1 MVVSVFIA
9 FMLLIPTM
17 AWAFSVT
24 LVSGTNVLLG
34 KSGGS
39 SSTTSRTNIFSPAAY
54 ADYKRF
60 GNEPTVTVDRYPFPG
75 LNTSATARCSG
86 TATTCYKDTTYVSG
100 PNGFADPH
108 YSPFFKS
115 DDLGQT
121 FRVPSHVPA
130 QGQCVACGGGG
141 GDSYQAV
148 GQLTHRV
155 FFTDLP
161 GPGCITMNISDDLGE
176 NWRGDN
182 IGCGTSPGVIDDRNW
197 VEADEYGAN
206 RNVYASFI
214 NFSNV
219 AAPTLSLVRSFHDG
233 ETGTFVTDSVCNTL
247 DSQVPAL
254 VVSPAQDSDP
264 TACPDPADKDLQI
277 AGPVVADKAGT
288 STRPPT
294 HNLYIPFIRG
304 TSVVP
309 GLTAGPPWS
318 LWVARSTD
326 NGTTWTRSKIAEL
339 GDHNPANIFPDLV
352 VDRGGNLYVTWSQTQ
367 GPAMDHPFDVTTQ
380 TGGTGLLGETD
391 VYYSYSTNAGA
402 AWAPPI
408 DLTQS
413 TNKSAVFPWLVAGD
427 PGLVD
432 IVYYQA
438 NTGLNPNVAFVDNNG
453 NACDPSDTEADC
465 GGNGK
470 PNPSVWNVIFGQS
483 NNALNP
489 GSNFNNVQITDHP
502 NHVGQICTS
511 GLACSGDRDL
521 GDFFTIDVD
530 HLGAAN
536 VSWVDDNAGN
546 NSDGRNKYSHQ
557 LSGSSVYKNQTI
569 GLINSWPIKDHS
581 VTDRSGDTTT
591 LAGTPNGS
599 CPGMDIL
606 GTSVNRS
613 GELITVT
620 MTLNAT
626 PDFAKAITCAPAA
639 PVTGGLW
646 GVEFWSTGADNPH
659 NYYIGYRDNPPD
671 GPPRVEA
678 GRMEN
683 TNVTVTTL
691 EFKPTTAGSPS
702 TPSGSCFNTRPPSP
716 CTITMTVN
724 ATSLGMKS
732 GAGMYSITGLS
743 TFQAGTSQ
751 TPPML
756 RVEPGNSEQSDATV
770 AFDVTGTGTKLP

>member
-1 MVVSVFIA
+1 MIVSGVTA
-9 FMLLIPTM
+9 LLLLIPTL

-24 LVSGTNVLLG
+24 VVSGTTVLLS
-34 KSGGS
+34 KSGGT

-54 ADYKRF
+54 VDYKRF

-75 LNTSATARCSG
+75 AATGPAFQCPG

-100 PNGFADPH
+100 PNGFAYPH

-115 DDLGQT
+115 DDLGQS
-121 FRVPSHVPA
+121 FRVPSHVPG
-130 QGQCVACGGGG
+130 QGQTFGTGGGG
-141 GDSYQAV
+141 GDSHQVV
-148 GQLTHRV
+148 GQLTHKV

-161 GPGCITMNISDDLGE
+161 GPGCITMNVSNDLGE
-176 NWRGDN
+176 TWVGDN
-182 IGCGTSPGVIDDRNW
+182 LGCGTSPGVIDDRNW
-197 VEADEYGAN
+197 VEVDEKAATP
-206 RNVYASFI
+206 NVYASFI
-214 NFSNV
+214 NFSNI
-219 AAPTLSLVRSFHDG
+219 AAPTLSLARSTHDG
-233 ETGTFVTDSVCNTL
+233 AVGSFLTDSLCNTAN
-247 DSQVPAL
+247 SQVPTVGA
-254 VVSPAQDSDP
+254 VDSQP
-264 TACPDPADKDLQI
+264 TPCPDPADKDLQI
-277 AGPVVADKAGT
+277 AGPVVADKEGT
-288 STRPPT
+288 ATRPPT

-309 GLTAGPPWS
+309 GLTAGPPYS
-318 LWVARSTD
+318 LWVAKSTD
-326 NGTTWTRSKIAEL
+326 NGDTWTRHQIVSL

-367 GPAMDHPFDVTTQ
+367 GPAMDHPFDPTTQ

-391 VYYSYSTNAGA
+391 VYYTYSTTGGA
-402 AWAPPI
+402 TWAPPI

-413 TNKSAVFPWLVAGD
+413 NNNSAVMPWLVAGD
-427 PGLVD
+427 SGLVD
-432 IVYYQA
+432 IVYYQS
-438 NTGLNPNVAFVDNNG
+438 NSGLNPNVAFVDNNG

-465 GGNGK
+465 GGNGN

-483 NNALNP
+483 NNATNP

-502 NHVGQICTS
+502 NHVGQICTA
-511 GLACSGDRDL
+511 GLACNGDRDL
-521 GDFFTIDVD
+521 GDFFTVDVD

-546 NSDGRNKYSHQ
+546 ASDGRNKYSHQ

-569 GLINSWPIKDHS
+569 GLINSWPIKDHA
-581 VTDRSGDTTT
+581 VTDRAGDTTT
-591 LAGTPNGS
+591 LAGAPNGS
-599 CPGMDIL
+599 CPGMDITS
-606 GTSVNRS
+606 TSVSRS

-620 MTLNAT
+620 MTLNGT
-626 PDFAKAITCAPAA
+626 PDFAKAVTCAPAA

-646 GVEFWSTGADNPH
+646 GVEFWSTGSDNPH
-659 NYYIGYRDNPPD
+659 NFYIGYRDNPPD

-683 TNVTVTTL
+683 TNITLTTL

-702 TPSGSCFNTRPPSP
+702 APSGTCFSTRPPTP
-716 CTITMTVN
+716 CTLTMTVN

-751 TPPML
+751 NPPLL

-770 AFDVTGTGTKLP
+770 AFDFTGTGTKLP